1 MELKAKKK
9 YKTKNEKEK
18 DATFEVLATIGKAMV
33 DKDLFENKAQSL
45 RELMEEE
52 ATMAP
57 PCKSEKTKR
66 KDGVGPAKLWLK
78 ERLFPPLFKA
88 REELRQVWAH

>member
-1 MELKAKKK
+1 MELKAKRK

-18 DATFEVLATIGKAMV
+18 YAAFEELATIGKAMV

-52 ATMAP
+52 AT
-57 PCKSEKTKR
+57 
-66 KDGVGPAKLWLK
+66 KDGVGPAKLWFK
-78 ERLFPPLFKA
+78 ERLLPSLFKT

>member
-1 MELKAKKK
+1 MERKAKRK
-9 YKTKNEKEK
+9 YKIKNKKEK
-18 DATFEVLATIGKAMV
+18 NAAFEELATIGNAMV

-57 PCKSEKTKR
+57 LCKSEKKKR
-66 KDGVGPAKLWLK
+66 KDGVGPAKLWFK
-78 ERLFPPLFKA
+78 ERLLPPLFKA
-88 REELRQVWAH
+88 REELRQVGAH